1 LAETALLLT
10 SVAAASSVRPWRL
23 LGHHS
28 RYDLL
33 IPLLATFICIT
44 LLWWWPGTRLSP
56 LFGLVG
62 ANLALLM
69 LGWPLAMLTF
79 CASGAFG
86 LLIGYPWSE
95 VAANIVWQGLLPAT
109 LALGLGYLARRV
121 AGTHPGIY
129 LLGRGF
135 CIPLASTTIVAL
147 IADGVFQRFGWLGT
161 FAPAAIFLTCV
172 MDAML
177 TVGAVSLLVV
187 HKPKFLATWSDDLY
201 LPANVNGSRLHR
213 LGLE

>member
-1 LAETALLLT
+1 M
-10 SVAAASSVRPWRL
+10 
-23 LGHHS
+23 
-28 RYDLL
+28 
-33 IPLLATFICIT
+33 ATFLCIT

-86 LLIGYPWSE
+86 LLIGYGWSE
-95 VAANIVWQGLLPAT
+95 VVDGIVWQGLLPAS
-109 LALGLGYLARRV
+109 LALGLGYAARRV
-121 AGTHPGIY
+121 LGTHPASY
-129 LLGRGF
+129 LFGRGF
-135 CIPLASTTIVAL
+135 CIPLATACVVGLVA
-147 IADGVFQRFGWLGT
+147 AGFVGRFGALGS

-172 MDAML
+172 IDAML
-177 TVGAVSLLVV
+177 TVGVVCLLVV
-187 HKPKFLATWSDDLY
+187 HKPAFLATWSDELY
-201 LPANVNGSRLHR
+201 LPKQVRGSRLHR